1 MAEVEVEVAI
11 SGHATPQDGCWI
23 CGRRGSLLCGMKC
36 MTESYDNL
44 KEAEEEAKV
53 LAEEEAKVLAE
64 EEARVAIGDVHSVS
78 TTPPTTTTTTN
89 ADPLQIIEG

>member
-36 MTESYDNL
+36 MTEYYDNL
-44 KEAEEEAKV
+44 KE
-53 LAEEEAKVLAE
+53 AEEEAKVLAE